1 MQGSVRLRTLDGL
14 DSAAGMVGSA
24 AEPDCVPLCATACRC
39 VPMCASAQTAIA
51 PGRHAHVEFTMRLR
65 LTTLL
70 LCLLTLPSAF
80 AAEPPDS
87 ATQEALEV
95 TRRSARS
102 TAEWLARNVDS
113 WFGDR
118 PFEDGG
124 KVSDGRLSVGIFYRR
139 DAPVDVDLRFNARFR
154 LPNVER
160 RAYLFVGRDDP
171 RDVVQDTPDALPRQQ
186 ALRADRLGERSFLG
200 GLGVKLLD
208 VFDFRLGVSSRLKPY
223 VQARYAK
230 PWQLSDDQ
238 LLEFRQTLFWTSAD
252 RFGATTAL
260 SYGIALAPAWSL
272 RWAGQATLT
281 QQARNVVWS
290 STLGGYRSFGWERQL
305 ALEMVLNGSGTQG
318 TGVGASDRGLLLKWE
333 QPLHANWLFGELVGG
348 HFWPRPDAQSE
359 RASIWA
365 VGAGLKMR
373 F

>member
-1 MQGSVRLRTLDGL
+1 MRPPLR
-14 DSAAGMVGSA
+14 
-24 AEPDCVPLCATACRC
+24 R
-39 VPMCASAQTAIA
+39 
-51 PGRHAHVEFTMRLR
+51 
-65 LTTLL
+65 LL
-70 LCLLTLPSAF
+70 LCLLTPLCAF
-80 AAEPPDS
+80 AEDAPDS
-87 ATQEALEV
+87 PTQQVLEV
-95 TRRSARS
+95 TRQSARS
-102 TAEWLARNVDS
+102 TAEWLARRVDS

-124 KVSDGRLSVGIFYRR
+124 KVSDGRLSLGLFYRR
-139 DAPVDVDLRFNARFR
+139 DSPVDVDLRFNARFR

-160 RAYLFVGRDDP
+160 RAYLFIGRDDP
-171 RDVVQDTPDALPRQQ
+171 RDVIRDKPDALPRQQ

-200 GLGVKLLD
+200 GLGVTLLD
-208 VFDFRLGVSSRLKPY
+208 VFDFRLGVSNRLKPY

-252 RFGATTAL
+252 RFGTTSAL
-260 SYGIALAPAWSL
+260 SYGVALAPAWSL
-272 RWAGQATLT
+272 RWATLATLT
-281 QQARNVVWS
+281 QDTRNVVWS

-305 ALEMVLNGSGTQG
+305 ALEGVLSGNGTHGS
-318 TGVGASDRGLLLKWE
+318 GVGASDRGLLLKWE

-359 RASIWA
+359 RSSVWA